1 MRTTSLI
8 LAGCALC
15 AALPALAQTGQS
27 QIMPGDAT
35 YAVDEMQ
42 SHNPTPFVARGD
54 QIAIACEP
62 LNSATSLDVR
72 VVMQLSPTLGDLD
85 TGFKKVLATEETVDR
100 GTVHVRVPDV
110 PELANQTVHVQ
121 VYVLG
126 AGGQK
131 SCDAGNIRVV

>member
-1 MRTTSLI
+1 MTRLSLV
-8 LAGCALC
+8 LAACALG
-15 AALPALAQTGQS
+15 ASLPALAQTGQP
-27 QIMPGDAT
+27 QLGPGDST

-42 SHNPTPFVARGD
+42 SHNPTPYVARGD

-85 TGFKKVLATEETVDR
+85 TGFQKVLATDETVES
-100 GTVHVRVPDV
+100 GAVHVRVPDV

-126 AGGQK
+126 SGGHQ

>member
-1 MRTTSLI
+1 MRHWSLV
-8 LAGCALC
+8 LAACALG
-15 AALPALAQTGQS
+15 ASLPALAQTGEQ
-27 QIMPGDAT
+27 QLAPGDST

-42 SHNPTPFVARGD
+42 SHNPTPYVARGD

-62 LNSATSLDVR
+62 LNSATSMDVR

-85 TGFKKVLATEETVDR
+85 TGFKKVLATDETVES
-100 GTVHVRVPDV
+100 GAVHVRVPDV

-126 AGGQK
+126 AGGQR